1 MAQITVGR
9 LPQATPEYQTQT
21 FDTLVRELEQ
31 MIARDQEVPAGMIK
45 GVAQH
50 IYNIE
55 TDFYPED
62 IRPDLNKTKKLKP
75 INVSASAKDFGN
87 PSLTYFS

>member
-31 MIARDQEVPAGMIK
+31 IVQQLNFGYQQQTKDENIARSWFIG
-45 GVAQH
+45 
-50 IYNIE
+50 
-55 TDFYPED
+55 
-62 IRPDLNKTKKLKP
+62 
-75 INVSASAKDFGN
+75 
-87 PSLTYFS
+87 